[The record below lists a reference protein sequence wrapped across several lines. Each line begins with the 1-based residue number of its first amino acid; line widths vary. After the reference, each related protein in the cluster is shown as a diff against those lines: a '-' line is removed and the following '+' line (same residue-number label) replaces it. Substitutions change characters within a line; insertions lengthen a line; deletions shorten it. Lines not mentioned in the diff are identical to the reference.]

1 MKTNKKKIRTRHI
14 DKQVRKQENGN
25 RRILKMGVGR
35 WEKSKRTEGQEERE
49 VKRKEMRTRK

>member
-14 DKQVRKQENGN
+14 DKKVRKQENGN

-35 WEKSKRTEGQEERE
+35 WEKAKELKG
-49 VKRKEMRTRK
+49 KRKEK